1 MSDSNSPENLPQQGH
16 QAAPGAGTAV
26 AEQNPFTPAELSML
40 RREDKTAART
50 IVGLMLG
57 IFTMGLIGYLLV
69 AFWVM

>member
-1 MSDSNSPENLPQQGH
+1 
-16 QAAPGAGTAV
+16 
-26 AEQNPFTPAELSML
+26 ML

-57 IFTMGLIGYLLV
+57 NFTMGLIGYLLV